1 MQVWCRSLASGC
13 AQVPAQIQRDLSDEG
28 IRALDVASPPAGHPG
43 LIYLEAVDADVLH
56 DVREISSSGV
66 RRVLGVC
73 SARLPDAEIW
83 ALLANGMADVLF
95 WSPGAGAAAA
105 ARLRRWRD
113 VDALVSSRAVA
124 ATLIGGSPAW
134 IALLRTVVEIAAFT
148 DAPVLIVGETGTG
161 KELLARLIH
170 TLDRRRATREL
181 ILLDCTTI
189 VPELSG
195 SEFFGHERGAYTGAV
210 GARDGA
216 FALASG
222 GTLFLDEV
230 GELDSRLQGQILRV
244 IQEGTYKPVGGNT
257 WRKADFRLV
266 SATSRDLRAEVERAS
281 FRGDLYHRLAA
292 CICRTIPLARRRED
306 IVPLARHFVRTA
318 SAPRE
323 PPAIDEALERYLI
336 QREYPGNVR
345 DLRQLVTRLLAH
357 YPGAGPLTLA
367 CLPAEER
374 QDRPGETVTWK
385 DDTFEA
391 AIRKACAMGAS
402 LKAIG
407 RAAEDTAVRIAL
419 TDCDGRLSLA
429 AERLGVTD
437 RALQL
442 RRAAARALADPPRA
456 ES

>member
-1 MQVWCRSLASGC
+1 MRVWCRSLAPSW
-13 AQVPAQIQRDLSDEG
+13 AHVPAQVEKGLGAHGIQLIDD
-28 IRALDVASPPAGHPG
+28 DQPPADTPG
-43 LIYLEAVDADVLH
+43 LVYLDAVNAELLWNVRDVSAGGL
-56 DVREISSSGV
+56 
-66 RRVLGVC
+66 RRVLGV
-73 SARLPDAEIW
+73 SPARLPDADLW
-83 ALLANGMADVLF
+83 ALLASGMSDILH
-95 WSPGAGAAAA
+95 WTPDAGAAAA

-113 VDALVSSRAVA
+113 VDVLVSSPAVA
-124 ATLIGGSPAW
+124 NGLIGRSPAW

-170 TLDRRRATREL
+170 TLDRRRAGREL

-189 VPELSG
+189 VPELAG

-210 GARDGA
+210 GAREGA

-230 GELDSRLQGQILRV
+230 GELDARLQAQLLRV

-257 WRKADFRLV
+257 WRRADFRLV
-266 SATSRDLRAEVERAS
+266 SATSRDLRAEVDRSA

-292 CICRTIPLARRRED
+292 CVCRTLPLSHRRED
-306 IVPLARHFVRTA
+306 IVPLSRHFIRGATA
-318 SAPRE
+318 TGD
-323 PPAIDEALERYLI
+323 PPPMDEALERYLI
-336 QREYPGNVR
+336 RREYPGNVR

-367 CLPAEER
+367 CVPAEER
-374 QDRPGETVTWK
+374 QAQPVRTETWK
-385 DDTFEA
+385 DGGFEA

-402 LKAIG
+402 LKEIG
-407 RAAEDTAVRIAL
+407 RAAEDTAVRIAIA
-419 TDCDGRLSLA
+419 DCEGRLNLA
-429 AERLGVTD
+429 AARLGVTD

-442 RRAAARALADPPRA
+442 RRAAARALANAPRA
-456 ES
+456 DS